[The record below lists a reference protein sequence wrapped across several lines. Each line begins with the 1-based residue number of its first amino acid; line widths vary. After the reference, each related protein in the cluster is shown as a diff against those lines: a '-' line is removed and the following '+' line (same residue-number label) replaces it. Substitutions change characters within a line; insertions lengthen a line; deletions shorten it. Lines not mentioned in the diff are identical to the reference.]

1 MYVVEGADEV
11 IEVVVIDAQ
20 FTANMVL
27 ERDRET
33 GKPRNKYEN
42 CKMKVGVTQGRGPKP
57 CASRT
62 WPCSTPAES
71 G

>member
-20 FTANMVL
+20 FTANVVL

-33 GKPRNKYEN
+33 GKPRN
-42 CKMKVGVTQGRGPKP
+42 
-57 CASRT
+57 
-62 WPCSTPAES
+62 
-71 G
+71 